1 MQKDD
6 KNAKCLQDLF
16 VVNPQ
21 YDMDN
26 IEKKKDI
33 LLDDAYKWI
42 LDTKEFVA
50 FTN

>member
-1 MQKDD
+1 
-6 KNAKCLQDLF
+6 
-16 VVNPQ
+16 
-21 YDMDN
+21 MDN